1 MMQEKKWELS
11 DQGSEQEKG
20 MKFSAQMMG
29 FDFTLST
36 ESLSTIIGEKV
47 KIISTDLGHT

>member
-1 MMQEKKWELS
+1 
-11 DQGSEQEKG
+11 
-20 MKFSAQMMG
+20 MKFSAQMTG

-47 KIISTDLGHT
+47 KIISTDLGHTKNRNNLQI